1 MIERKQMWAGRQGN
15 TGIPIKSTLLCT
27 AVQFNPVEYS
37 ATLCS
42 LYCCQV
48 LSLYLDERRGVQ
60 GNTSMRSR
68 EFPRAQPE
76 GTPETECWYFPVLPD
91 SSQGTD
97 IIQFIKVMK
106 L

>member
-1 MIERKQMWAGRQGN
+1 MAAGDGYVWGHMQANTNIEEEKEKKKYD
-15 TGIPIKSTLLCT
+15 IK
-27 AVQFNPVEYS
+27 
-37 ATLCS
+37 
-42 LYCCQV
+42 V

-76 GTPETECWYFPVLPD
+76 RTPETECWYFPVLPN

-97 IIQFIKVMK
+97 IIQFVKVMK

>member
-1 MIERKQMWAGRQGN
+1 MM
-15 TGIPIKSTLLCT
+15 
-27 AVQFNPVEYS
+27 PVC
-37 ATLCS
+37 L
-42 LYCCQV
+42 V

-68 EFPRAQPE
+68 EFPRVQPE
-76 GTPETECWYFPVLPD
+76 GTPETECWYFPVLPN

-97 IIQFIKVMK
+97 IIQFINVMK

>member
-1 MIERKQMWAGRQGN
+1 MYC
-15 TGIPIKSTLLCT
+15 TLLS
-27 AVQFNPVEYS
+27 P
-37 ATLCS
+37 
-42 LYCCQV
+42 
-48 LSLYLDERRGVQ
+48 YLDQRRGVQ

-68 EFPRAQPE
+68 EFPRAQSE

-97 IIQFIKVMK
+97 IIQFVKVMK